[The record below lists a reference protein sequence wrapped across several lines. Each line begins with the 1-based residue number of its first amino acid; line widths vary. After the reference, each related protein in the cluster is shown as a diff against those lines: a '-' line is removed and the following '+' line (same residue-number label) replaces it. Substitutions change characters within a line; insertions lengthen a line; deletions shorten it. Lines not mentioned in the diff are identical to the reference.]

1 MEHKEALISVIIPIY
16 NAELYLNRCI
26 ESVLQQ
32 SYTNLEI
39 ILVNDGSLDRSGEIC
54 DSYLEIDKRIK
65 VIHQK
70 NGGPALARNT
80 GLRAAKG
87 EYIGFIDSDDYI
99 ARDMYEILLTYMY
112 DDVDITCCGRICM
125 FSKNGRREI
134 CYLSVAKKYTREEAL
149 SEVLLIRKISSSVC
163 TKLFRRELFENLLFP
178 VGRGSEDVPVV
189 YNLTKKARNVI
200 HVGKAKYFNCY
211 REDSRSNKEFYL
223 RKVDYVLFKR
233 DICTDIKK
241 RYPQLAMQ
249 AEAGYI
255 QAAIYIIENIQKS
268 RDRTKYT
275 NIEKRVKK
283 MLRHMLLRG
292 LRNPYLNWREIK
304 ILLEIVVN

>member
-1 MEHKEALISVIIPIY
+1 MISVIVPIY

-39 ILVNDGSLDRSGEIC
+39 ILVNDGSTDRSGEIC

-99 ARDMYEILLTYMY
+99 ARDMYEILLAYMY
-112 DDVDITCCGRICM
+112 DDVDITCCGRVCI
-125 FSKNGRREI
+125 FSKNNRREI
-134 CYLSVAKKYTREEAL
+134 CYLSTTKKYTREEAL

-163 TKLFRRELFENLLFP
+163 TKLFRRKLFENLLFP

-200 HVGKAKYFNCY
+200 HVGKAKYFNRY

-223 RKVDYVLFKR
+223 RKVDYLLFKR

-241 RYPQLAMQ
+241 RYPQLIMQ

-255 QAAIYIIENIQKS
+255 QAAIYIIGNIQKS
-268 RDRTKYT
+268 WERNKYI

-283 MLRHMLLRG
+283 MLRNMLLRG
-292 LRNPYLNWREIK
+292 LRNPYLNWREKK
-304 ILLEIVVN
+304 ILVEIGLN